1 MRRFFRYFD
10 LLGFLIIFLLASI
23 GLLCVFSATYK
34 FEQPYSIFFI
44 KQAFGLTSGL
54 IGYFLCCFT
63 DYRTMQ
69 RWWCYAYFITLALLV
84 FTLIKGS
91 IGMGGQRWINLGFT
105 KFQPSELTKLFFP
118 AFFSMYLADEKIST
132 HTFKSFIPLIGTLF
146 ISFILIVKQPDLGTG
161 LIILFSGFYLLW
173 CAGLTKKFFIIGAL
187 IGCITAPLLWKFL
200 KPYQKQRIAVFL
212 GSGDIKK
219 ERYQLEQ
226 SLIAIGSGG
235 LLGKGF
241 LQGTQNKLNF
251 LPESRTDFIFSVLCE
266 EMGFA
271 GAFIVIILY
280 IILFSHLLLFI
291 PEIKDFYTQLFA
303 LGLLIHLI
311 FSACINMFMVT
322 GLAPIVGI
330 PLPLLSYGIT
340 NLWITFASLGT
351 LQSIIMRRF
360 TL

>member
-1 MRRFFRYFD
+1 MRRFLRYFD
-10 LLGFLIIFLLASI
+10 LLSFCLICVISLI
-23 GLLCVFSATYK
+23 GLLCVFSATYQS
-34 FEQPYSIFFI
+34 EQPFSIFFI
-44 KQAFGLTSGL
+44 KQTFGLITGL
-54 IGYFLCCFT
+54 IGYFFCCFI

-69 RWWCYAYFITLALLV
+69 RWWSWAYFITLTLLI

-91 IGMGGQRWINLGFT
+91 IKMGGQRWINLGFT

-118 AFFSMYLADEKIST
+118 AFFSAYLEHDKRIT
-132 HTFKSFIPLIGTLF
+132 HSLKSFLPLIGVLF
-146 ISFILIVKQPDLGTG
+146 LSFLLILKQPDLGTAV
-161 LIILFSGFYLLW
+161 IILLSGLCLLW

-187 IGCITAPLLWKFL
+187 FCCISAPLLWKFL

-212 GSGDIKK
+212 GGGDIKK

-266 EMGFA
+266 EGGFVS
-271 GAFIVIILY
+271 AFFVMLLY
-280 IILFSHLLLFI
+280 FILFTHLLLFI

-311 FSACINMFMVT
+311 LSALINMFMVT

-330 PLPLLSYGIT
+330 PLPLFSYGIT
-340 NLWITFASLGT
+340 NLWISFASLGT
-351 LQSIIMRRF
+351 LQSIIMRRN